1 MVRVLRY
8 PRLSAAACAGAIACA
23 LGRDVCVQRGL
34 HGWAGALLAATLLLL
49 LASFA
54 LLSCR
59 LFVDAQGV
67 GVGFLLRVRRA
78 SWTELAALG
87 ALCCNSRRRY
97 LYGLYQGHDDFLQL
111 LHRAPACGEW
121 GFVAPLGKR
130 LAAAVQTYCPYPV
143 DLTPRQKGGPA
154 GRLRPLWHQA
164 VFYLLM
170 MLPAAA
176 LAFLTAT
183 LMMARAAGRD
193 VLSGSFASAAV
204 AMALCAAGLLLLN
217 RAAVAVATCPRIS
230 EQGVCAGH
238 GLYLPWEEVR
248 FGFVRRAPQGSGLFL
263 LSETLETVRRRGAP
277 PVYCLSLPD
286 TSTLM
291 LAYLTYCPH
300 APRELGN
307 MDR

>member
-8 PRLSAAACAGAIACA
+8 PRLSAAACAGAILCA
-23 LGRDVCVQRGL
+23 LCRDICVQQGL

-49 LASFA
+49 GASFA

-67 GVGFLLRVRRA
+67 GVGFLLRARRTP
-78 SWTELAALG
+78 WQELAALG
-87 ALCCNSRRRY
+87 ALCCNSRRPY
-97 LYGLYQGHDDFLQL
+97 LYGLYQGRDDLLQL
-111 LHRAPACGEW
+111 LHRAPACGQW
-121 GFVAPLGKR
+121 GFVAPLSRK

-143 DLTPRQKGGPA
+143 DLTPRAHGAPGGRMRA
-154 GRLRPLWHQA
+154 LWHQA
-164 VFYLLM
+164 ALYLLA

-176 LAFLTAT
+176 IAFLTAA

-193 VLSGSFASAAV
+193 VLSGSLASAAA
-204 AMALCAAGLLLLN
+204 AMALCGAGLLLLN
-217 RAAVAVATCPRIS
+217 RAAVAVMTCPRIS
-230 EQGVCAGH
+230 EQGVCAGR

-248 FGFVRRAPQGSGLFL
+248 FAFVRRAPQGSGLFL
-263 LSETLETVRRRGAP
+263 LSERLETARRRGSP

-300 APRELGN
+300 APRDLGA
-307 MDR
+307 